1 MTFVNRV
8 SQCVLLVSFAILL
21 EASVAAG
28 DATDDK
34 AAEARRQERLASK
47 PWYMRDTQIGG
58 MTIPISPVTLLIG
71 FLALFNLWRGFN
83 KKSFAV
89 ASHILIQSHDDATKQ
104 KLDDLKTKQIKNDA
118 KQFAAV
124 AAKYSSCPSKSR
136 GGNLGKFHRGDMA
149 PPFDRAVFDP
159 NSQLEQTI
167 GPIETQFG
175 WHLIYIHERTIV
187 E

>member
-1 MTFVNRV
+1 MAFVNSFSR
-8 SQCVLLVSFAILL
+8 CVFFVFLAGLWEAFA
-21 EASVAAG
+21 
-28 DATDDK
+28 DDDDE
-34 AAEARRQERLASK
+34 EARRKERLASK

-58 MTIPISPVTLLIG
+58 GMTIPISPVTFLIA
-71 FLALFNLWRGFN
+71 FVALFNLWRGFH
-83 KKSFAV
+83 KKSSAV

-104 KLDDLKTKQIKNDA
+104 KLDDLTKQIKNDA
-118 KQFAAV
+118 KQFAAM
-124 AAKYSSCPSKSR
+124 AAKYSSCPSNAQ
-136 GGNLGKFHRGDMA
+136 GGNLGKFYRGDMA

-159 NSQLEQTI
+159 NSKLEQTI